1 MRIRRRRAPHRPTFP
16 SRDVA
21 TDALGRPV
29 LYGAPRA
36 GR

>member
-1 MRIRRRRAPHRPTFP
+1 MRIRRRPARNRPTFP